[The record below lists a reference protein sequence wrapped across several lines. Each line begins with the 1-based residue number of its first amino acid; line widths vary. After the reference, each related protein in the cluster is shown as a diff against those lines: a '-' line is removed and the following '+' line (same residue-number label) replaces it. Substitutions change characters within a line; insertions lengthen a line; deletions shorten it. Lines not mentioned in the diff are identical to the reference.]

1 MNEIF
6 KQEVEIDLV
15 ENIKALQQ
23 FVSSKEVQ
31 SILDDINENENK
43 IEAKFQEILA
53 LLNDKDISELYRNVE
68 KATF

>member
-1 MNEIF
+1 
-6 KQEVEIDLV
+6 
-15 ENIKALQQ
+15 
-23 FVSSKEVQ
+23 VQ